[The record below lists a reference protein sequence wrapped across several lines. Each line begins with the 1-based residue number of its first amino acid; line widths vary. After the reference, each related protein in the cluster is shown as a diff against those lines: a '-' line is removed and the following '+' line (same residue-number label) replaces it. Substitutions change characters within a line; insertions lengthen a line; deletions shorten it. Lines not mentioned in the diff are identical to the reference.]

1 MNKREF
7 LEELR
12 KGLAGLPQ
20 DDVEERLT
28 FYGEMID
35 DRMEEG
41 ITEDEAVGTIG
52 GVNAIVS
59 QTVADIPLAKLVKEK
74 ITPKRTLKA
83 WEIVL
88 IWLGFP
94 LWFPLL
100 IAASAVAF
108 SLYVVAWLLI
118 ISLWSIEVSFVA
130 SAVACLAASAANII
144 RGNTVFGVTLIGAAV
159 FLAGLSI
166 LMFFGCIAL
175 SKGII
180 RLTKKAAVGIKSL
193 FIKKESAR

>member
-1 MNKREF
+1 MNKSEF
-7 LEELR
+7 LAELR
-12 KGLAGLPQ
+12 EGLAGLPQ
-20 DDVEERLT
+20 DDVEKRIA

-41 ITEDEAVGTIG
+41 ITEDDAVGMFG
-52 GVNAIVS
+52 GVDAIVS

-74 ITPKRTLKA
+74 ITPKRRLKA

-88 IWLGFP
+88 ICLGFP

-100 IAASAVAF
+100 IAACAVAF
-108 SLYVVAWLLI
+108 SLYVVAWSLI
-118 ISLWSIEVSFVA
+118 ISLWAIEVSFVA
-130 SAVACLAASAANII
+130 SAVACLAAGTANII
-144 RGNTVFGVTLIGAAV
+144 RGNTLFGVTLIGAAV

-180 RLTKKAAVGIKSL
+180 RLTKKATVGIKSL
-193 FIKKESAR
+193 FIKKERAR

>member
-1 MNKREF
+1 MNKSEF
-7 LEELR
+7 LAELR
-12 KGLAGLPQ
+12 EGLAGLPQ
-20 DDVEERLT
+20 DDVEERIA
-28 FYGEMID
+28 FYNEMID

-52 GVNAIVS
+52 GVDAIVS

-74 ITPKRTLKA
+74 ITSKRTLKA

-88 IWLGFP
+88 ICLGFP

-108 SLYVVAWLLI
+108 SLYVVAWSLI
-118 ISLWSIEVSFVA
+118 ISLWAIEVSFVA
-130 SAVACLAASAANII
+130 SAVACLVASAANII
-144 RGNTVFGVTLIGAAV
+144 RWNTVFGVTLIGAAV

-166 LMFFGCIAL
+166 LMFLGCIAL

-180 RLTKKAAVGIKSL
+180 QLTKKAAIGIKSL